1 MRARLTLAW
10 AVLAAGVALGGPA
23 LANEKAEPDPAKS
36 QYWGSIRNL
45 MFGDREILDGKDG
58 IRVYLAMRADDAST
72 VPVAV
77 KAQIDQTPERYIK
90 TIYLLVERNPSPAA
104 GVFHFTPDSGRAQVE
119 TRLRFEDYSHV
130 RAVAETN
137 DGKLWMDSRWVKAA
151 GGCSAPG
158 GKYRVPAALLGKM
171 KFRFDDTIKYNEPN
185 LVQVNIRHPNES
197 ALAADFDPDAVP
209 QFVRSV
215 LVTYAG
221 REVMSAEVDF
231 SLSDN
236 PTFRFWFVPREKG
249 ELRVEVEDTHD
260 NRYMQS
266 VPIMEGGPLPGG

>member
-1 MRARLTLAW
+1 MIYRSALALFGLLCM
-10 AVLAAGVALGGPA
+10 VTMPAA
-23 LANEKAEPDPAKS
+23 ANEKAEPDPTRS
-36 QYWGSIRNL
+36 QYWEPIRKL
-45 MFGDREILDGKDG
+45 MFGDREIHDGKDV
-58 IRVYLAMRADDAST
+58 IRVYLALRADDAST

-90 TIYLLVERNPSPAA
+90 TVYLVVERNPSPAA

-130 RAVAETN
+130 RAIAETN
-137 DGKLWMDSRWVKAA
+137 DGQLWMDSRWVKAA

-158 GKYRVPAALLGKM
+158 GRFRVPAALLGKM
-171 KFRFDDTIKYNEPN
+171 KFRFDDQVTYNVPN

-197 ALAADFDPDAVP
+197 ALAADFDASQVP
-209 QFVRSV
+209 QFVRSIN
-215 LVTYAG
+215 VTYSG
-221 REVMSAEVDF
+221 MPVMSAEVDF

-236 PTFRFWFVPREKG
+236 PTFRFWFVPRERG

-260 NRYMQS
+260 NRFVETLPVY
-266 VPIMEGGPLPGG
+266 EGAALPGG